1 MSLRVRLMFCFGS
14 VFFAQPRLG
23 AEDWPGWRGHDGNGI
38 SAQSGFPLK
47 WSHEKRNL
55 LWSVELPRWGN
66 SSPCI
71 VGDRIFLT
79 AQKKDDALYV
89 LSIDRGEGRIAWE
102 RKVGG
107 GKTKH
112 HRLHNM
118 ATPTCVATKDR
129 VCALFGTGDLVCLD
143 SGKGKVLWRKDLVKD
158 HGEYRILWGMG
169 SSPLLY
175 SGRLYIACMNGGP
188 SYVLCVDIKT
198 GKYLWKADRKLPC
211 IGEATDAYSS
221 PILFD
226 WQGEK
231 AVVVSG
237 ADHVNAY
244 EPSSGRQLWISS
256 GLDIPHKA
264 GRSIAS
270 PTAAQGMVFATSSGY
285 GGLGKVIGLDPGK
298 EASGDITAS
307 RRSWLYKQHSPDC
320 PTPVCYRGR
329 LYLVRD
335 NGVGSCL
342 DARTGELKWRERIF
356 RGDVKASPVAA
367 DGRVY
372 FTAMSGDTITLEAG
386 DEFKI
391 VGKGKVP
398 GQIIA
403 TPALVDGTIYIRG
416 KDRLWAFRKSAK

>member
-143 SGKGKVLWRKDLVKD
+143 SGKGEVLWRKDLVKD

-169 SSPLLY
+169 
-175 SGRLYIACMNGGP
+175 
-188 SYVLCVDIKT
+188 
-198 GKYLWKADRKLPC
+198 
-211 IGEATDAYSS
+211 
-221 PILFD
+221 
-226 WQGEK
+226 
-231 AVVVSG
+231 
-237 ADHVNAY
+237 
-244 EPSSGRQLWISS
+244 
-256 GLDIPHKA
+256 
-264 GRSIAS
+264 
-270 PTAAQGMVFATSSGY
+270 
-285 GGLGKVIGLDPGK
+285 
-298 EASGDITAS
+298 
-307 RRSWLYKQHSPDC
+307 
-320 PTPVCYRGR
+320 
-329 LYLVRD
+329 
-335 NGVGSCL
+335 
-342 DARTGELKWRERIF
+342 
-356 RGDVKASPVAA
+356 
-367 DGRVY
+367 
-372 FTAMSGDTITLEAG
+372 
-386 DEFKI
+386 
-391 VGKGKVP
+391 
-398 GQIIA
+398 
-403 TPALVDGTIYIRG
+403 
-416 KDRLWAFRKSAK
+416 